1 MRIEQFVM
9 AYNVEQDRLRAMLPE
24 GFSSLR
30 PVLRFN
36 GEIRGG
42 KLGYLELNTP
52 VEGFGKRGWLNIAR
66 WNGKV
71 NAVSFV
77 REERKV
83 TFYNPFAE
91 ITFAPVG
98 IRGGCPAEKDND
110 GCFYPSCGQ
119 YAFLP
124 AEKITENKEF
134 CDCSFRFLFPG
145 GAFGVSE
152 GKTLP
157 AFYEAPKTAYE
168 KQPFTFET
176 AGLIPC
182 RTVLG
187 AYTVAFERDVE

>member
-157 AFYEAPKTAYE
+157 AFYEELETAYE

>member
-157 AFYEAPKTAYE
+157 AFYEEPETAYE

>member
-157 AFYEAPKTAYE
+157 AFYEEPKAAYE

-187 AYTVAFERDVE
+187 AYTVAFERE

>member
-98 IRGGCPAEKDND
+98 ICGGCPAEKDND

-157 AFYEAPKTAYE
+157 AFYEEPETAYE

>member
-36 GEIRGG
+36 GEIRGNE
-42 KLGYLELNTP
+42 LGYLELNTP

-157 AFYEAPKTAYE
+157 AFYEELETAYE

>member
-182 RTVLG
+182 RTALG